1 MLEDYLDDFP
11 GAVIAV
17 SHDRYFLDRLA
28 VRTFAFEQ
36 NGRIGH
42 YTGGY
47 SKYMNDKEAEEDRQ
61 PEKQV
66 RECVS
71 SKPVQKMKKLRF
83 TFSEQR
89 EYETIESDI
98 ERIEKEI
105 SDVEAAVLEHSSDFE
120 MLRELGERKE
130 MLDNELME
138 MMDRWEYL
146 NELAVRIE
154 RGEMVEV

>member
-1 MLEDYLDDFP
+1 
-11 GAVIAV
+11 
-17 SHDRYFLDRLA
+17 
-28 VRTFAFEQ
+28 
-36 NGRIGH
+36 
-42 YTGGY
+42 
-47 SKYMNDKEAEEDRQ
+47 
-61 PEKQV
+61 
-66 RECVS
+66 
-71 SKPVQKMKKLRF
+71 
-83 TFSEQR
+83 SEQR

-138 MMDRWEYL
+138 KMDRWEYL